1 MFGDVGVERL
11 ADRARGHADL
21 HPAAAV
27 VHLPQQQHCHG
38 LRRLAAVQ
46 AARGWFAE
54 AAWSVAQATGQRLGN
69 RQAQQLAQRAAV
81 DFDQCSATRSP
92 PLGEA
97 GDVLVLSGDGKGVV
111 LRPQA
116 LRPATAKAAT
126 SHKLATRLSNG
137 EQRHRK
143 RLAEVGGVDD
153 CTPIPTT
160 PGEVL
165 PAPDQLH
172 PPGRTRPPA
181 RGNWLVASVTA
192 DAARV
197 IGQVL

>member
-1 MFGDVGVERL
+1 ML
-11 ADRARGHADL
+11 
-21 HPAAAV
+21 
-27 VHLPQQQHCHG
+27 HLPQQQHSHG

-97 GDVLVLSGDGKGVV
+97 GDVLVLAGDGKGVV
-111 LRPQA
+111 MRPQA

-126 SHKLATRLSNG
+126 SRKLATRLSKG

-153 CTPIPTT
+153 CTRSPQPRR
-160 PGEVL
+160 G
-165 PAPDQLH
+165 
-172 PPGRTRPPA
+172 PA
-181 RGNWLVASVTA
+181 RT
-192 DAARV
+192 
-197 IGQVL
+197 